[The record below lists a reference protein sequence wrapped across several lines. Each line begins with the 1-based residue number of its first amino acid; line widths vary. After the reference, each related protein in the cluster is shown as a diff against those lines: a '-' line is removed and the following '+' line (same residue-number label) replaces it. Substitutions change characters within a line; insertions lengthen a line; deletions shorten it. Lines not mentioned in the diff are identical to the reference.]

1 MIFLFIFQTHIF
13 MEKQPIIIEFDA
25 IEYVIDN
32 YEYVYT
38 NTIPRQLSIEM
49 DIEFPKEE
57 SPLSIMIAF
66 GIDHIIESTG
76 RDNQGLE
83 KYINKVIEGFE
94 GQKDH
99 ELLAFQSLEADG
111 FDMQPLL
118 RYSLKGVKMTINE
131 SE

>member
-1 MIFLFIFQTHIF
+1 
-13 MEKQPIIIEFDA
+13 
-25 IEYVIDN
+25 
-32 YEYVYT
+32 
-38 NTIPRQLSIEM
+38 M

-76 RDNQGLE
+76 RKNEGLA
-83 KYINKVIEGFE
+83 KYVNTVIEGFQ

-118 RYSLKGVKMTINE
+118 RYSLIGIKLTINQ